1 MSAPEAPARPAR
13 AAARKPRVAA
23 IPLPSVGAA
32 ATMAAL
38 APAAPVNAVTTPV
51 EGLVSLWARSGFLV
65 RRLHQISVAI
75 FMEEMA
81 ELDLTPVQF
90 GAMSI
95 IAMNPGIE
103 QSAVGS
109 ELGIDRANNADV
121 LTRLEKSGL
130 IARQTAAHDR
140 RTNCVFL
147 TEPGRVMVLE
157 ANTRLARIQK
167 RFLGPLTAAERKAF
181 LSLMDKLIAENNS
194 LGRTVLRLTDR

>member
-1 MSAPEAPARPAR
+1 M
-13 AAARKPRVAA
+13 
-23 IPLPSVGAA
+23 I
-32 ATMAAL
+32 
-38 APAAPVNAVTTPV
+38 APAAPAQAAPAHAITEPV
-51 EGLVSLWARSGFLV
+51 EGLFSLWARPGFLV

-95 IAMNPGIE
+95 IAVAPGIE

-109 ELGIDRANNADV
+109 ELGVDRANNADV
-121 LTRLEKSGL
+121 LTRLERSGL
-130 IARQTAAHDR
+130 IARHTAAHDR

-147 TEPGRVMVLE
+147 TAQGRDIVLE
-157 ANTRLARIQK
+157 ANTRFARIQK
-167 RFLGPLTAAERKAF
+167 RFLGPLTAAERRTF
-181 LSLMDKLIAENNS
+181 LALLDKLIAENNS